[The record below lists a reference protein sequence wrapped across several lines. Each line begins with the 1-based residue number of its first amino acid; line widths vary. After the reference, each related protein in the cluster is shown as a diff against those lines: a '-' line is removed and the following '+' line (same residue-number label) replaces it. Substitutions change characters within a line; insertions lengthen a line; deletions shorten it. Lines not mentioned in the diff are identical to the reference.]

1 MSLVANFKGRRRW
14 LILAAAII
22 AIALAWLWLTPRTS
36 ERLIVI
42 ITPSLDNPFFGQEAL
57 GAEARAKELGYQ
69 TLKYSHDDDAYKQ
82 SQLIDNAMAQGASAI
97 VLDNAGADA
106 SVAAVQKAKS
116 AGIPVFLIDR
126 EISVR
131 GIAAAQIVS
140 NNYQGAM
147 LGAAAFAEAMG
158 ESGAYVELVGKE
170 SDTNAM
176 IRSRGY
182 HEVLD
187 QYPGLKMAA
196 RQSANWDQQQAF
208 AKVQSILQANPSIK
222 GIIAGNDTMALG
234 AVAALE
240 SAGRS
245 DVIVVGFD
253 GSNDARDAILSGKLH
268 ATVLQPAFRQAQF
281 AVELADRFLKVG
293 NTGQREKQL
302 MDCLLIDRS
311 NARRLNS
318 FALAAARP

>member
-14 LILAAAII
+14 LLLAATII
-22 AIALAWLWLTPRTS
+22 VIALAWLWLTPRTS

-69 TLKYSHDDDAYKQ
+69 TLKYSHDDDAFKQ
-82 SQLIDNAMAQGASAI
+82 SQLIDNAMAQGAAAI

-147 LGAAAFAEAMG
+147 LGAAAFAQAMG

-208 AKVQSILQANPSIK
+208 AKVQSILQANPGIK

-281 AVELADRFLKVG
+281 AVELADLFLKAG

-302 MDCLLIDRS
+302 MDCLLVDRS
-311 NARRLNS
+311 NARRLNN